1 VVIDEP
7 PGIYITGDLLNDEDG
22 RVYTQFGMV
31 RLVRIVR

>member
-1 VVIDEP
+1 M
-7 PGIYITGDLLNDEDG
+7 GDLLNDEDG